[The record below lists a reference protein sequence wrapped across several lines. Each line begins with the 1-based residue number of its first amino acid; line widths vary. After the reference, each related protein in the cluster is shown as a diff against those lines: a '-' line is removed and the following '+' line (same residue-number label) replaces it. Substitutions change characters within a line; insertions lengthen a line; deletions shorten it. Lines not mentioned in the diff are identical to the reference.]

1 MNKQQSIKVTENHL
15 YRGKE
20 ILIQSE
26 LPQAK
31 LANDEIILLLR
42 MVKGCGHDAI
52 MAESKLDKILTLSN
66 DEKIRMAI
74 KTFGQTI

>member
-1 MNKQQSIKVTENHL
+1 MNKQQSIKVPENHL

-42 MVKGCGHDAI
+42 MVKGFGHDAI

-66 DEKIRMAI
+66 DEKIQLAI
-74 KTFGQTI
+74 KTFG